1 MMIAHTLNVAK
12 IMNVKIHVLIS
23 FAVLELSARQKLIE
37 LFANVLQAYR
47 ATHWLLVLKPDVLLI
62 LNVPEMKSV
71 IISLLHLQ
79 EKNANLYVEIILV
92 QLGLRVLQAT
102 IERFVLVIILYK
114 EMDMFLVLKFEYQM
128 SLSAGSTKIVKRSW
142 LALISL
148 ARTHVE

>member
-1 MMIAHTLNVAK
+1 MIAHTLNVAK

-102 IERFVLVIILYK
+102 IEKFVLVIILFK
-114 EMDMFLVLKFEYQM
+114 EMDMFLVLKSEYQM
-128 SLSAGSTKIVKRSW
+128 SPNAGWTKIVKQIW
-142 LALISL
+142 LALIFL

>member
-1 MMIAHTLNVAK
+1 MIAHTQNVAK
-12 IMNVKIHVLIS
+12 IMNVKIHVLTS
-23 FAVLELSARQKLIE
+23 FAAVELSARQKLIE

-92 QLGLRVLQAT
+92 QLGPRVLQAA
-102 IERFVLVIILYK
+102 IEKFVLVIILFK
-114 EMDMFLVLKFEYQM
+114 EMDMFHVLKSEYQM

>member
-1 MMIAHTLNVAK
+1 MIAHTLNVAK

-92 QLGLRVLQAT
+92 QLGLRVQQAT
-102 IERFVLVIILYK
+102 IEKFVLVIILFK
-114 EMDMFLVLKFEYQM
+114 EMDMFLVLKSEYQM
-128 SLSAGSTKIVKRSW
+128 SPNAGWTKIVKQIW

>member
-1 MMIAHTLNVAK
+1 MIAHTLNVAK

-92 QLGLRVLQAT
+92 QLGLHVQQAT
-102 IERFVLVIILYK
+102 IEKFVLVIILFK
-114 EMDMFLVLKFEYQM
+114 EMDMFLVLKSEYQM
-128 SLSAGSTKIVKRSW
+128 SPNAGLTKIVKR
-142 LALISL
+142 I
-148 ARTHVE
+148 

>member
-1 MMIAHTLNVAK
+1 MIAHTLNVAK

-92 QLGLRVLQAT
+92 QLGPRVLQAT
-102 IERFVLVIILYK
+102 IEKFVLVIILFK
-114 EMDMFLVLKFEYQM
+114 EMDMFLVLKSEYQM
-128 SLSAGSTKIVKRSW
+128 SPNAGLTKIVKQ
-142 LALISL
+142 I
-148 ARTHVE
+148 

>member
-1 MMIAHTLNVAK
+1 MIAHTQNVAK

-23 FAVLELSARQKLIE
+23 FAVLELSARQKLIQ

-47 ATHWLLVLKPDVLLI
+47 ATHWLLVLKPGVLLI

-92 QLGLRVLQAT
+92 QPGLHVLQAT
-102 IERFVLVIILYK
+102 IEKFVLVIILFK
-114 EMDMFLVLKFEYQM
+114 EMDMFLVLKSEYQM
-128 SLSAGSTKIVKRSW
+128 SPNAGLTKIVKQ
-142 LALISL
+142 I
-148 ARTHVE
+148 

>member
-1 MMIAHTLNVAK
+1 MIAHTLNVAK

-102 IERFVLVIILYK
+102 IEKFVLVIILFK
-114 EMDMFLVLKFEYQM
+114 EMDMFLVLKSEYQM
-128 SLSAGSTKIVKRSW
+128 SPNAGLTKIVNRNW

>member
-1 MMIAHTLNVAK
+1 MIAHTLNVAK

-92 QLGLRVLQAT
+92 QLGPRVLQAT
-102 IERFVLVIILYK
+102 IEKFVLVIILFK
-114 EMDMFLVLKFEYQM
+114 EMDMFLVLKSEYQM
-128 SLSAGSTKIVKRSW
+128 SPNAGLTRIVKR
-142 LALISL
+142 I
-148 ARTHVE
+148 

>member
-1 MMIAHTLNVAK
+1 MIAHTQNVAK

-62 LNVPEMKSV
+62 LNVPAMKSV

-92 QLGLRVLQAT
+92 QLGLHVQQAT
-102 IERFVLVIILYK
+102 IEKFVLVIILYK
-114 EMDMFLVLKFEYQM
+114 EMDMFLVPKFEYQM

>member
-1 MMIAHTLNVAK
+1 MIAHTLNVAK

-92 QLGLRVLQAT
+92 QLGPRVLQAT
-102 IERFVLVIILYK
+102 IEKFVLVIILFK
-114 EMDMFLVLKFEYQM
+114 EMDMFLVLKSEYQM
-128 SLSAGSTKIVKRSW
+128 SPNAGLTKIVKR
-142 LALISL
+142 I
-148 ARTHVE
+148 

>member
-1 MMIAHTLNVAK
+1 M
-12 IMNVKIHVLIS
+12 
-23 FAVLELSARQKLIE
+23 
-37 LFANVLQAYR
+37 
-47 ATHWLLVLKPDVLLI
+47 LVLKPDVLLI

-71 IISLLHLQ
+71 IISPLHLQ

-92 QLGLRVLQAT
+92 QLGLRVQQAT
-102 IERFVLVIILYK
+102 IEKFVLVIILFK
-114 EMDMFLVLKFEYQM
+114 EMDMFLVLKFGYQM

>member
-1 MMIAHTLNVAK
+1 MIAHTQNVAK

-92 QLGLRVLQAT
+92 QLGPRVLQAT
-102 IERFVLVIILYK
+102 IEKFVLVIILFK
-114 EMDMFLVLKFEYQM
+114 EMDMFLVLKSEYQM
-128 SLSAGSTKIVKRSW
+128 SPSAGLTKIVKR
-142 LALISL
+142 I
-148 ARTHVE
+148 

>member
-1 MMIAHTLNVAK
+1 M
-12 IMNVKIHVLIS
+12 
-23 FAVLELSARQKLIE
+23 
-37 LFANVLQAYR
+37 
-47 ATHWLLVLKPDVLLI
+47 LVLKPDVLLI

-92 QLGLRVLQAT
+92 QLGPRVLQAT
-102 IERFVLVIILYK
+102 IEKFVLVIILFK
-114 EMDMFLVLKFEYQM
+114 EMDMFLVLKSEYQM
-128 SLSAGSTKIVKRSW
+128 SPNAGWTKIVKQIW